1 MAFVLVISGLLMI
14 VSGAKGT
21 YAAFG
26 RQIASDV
33 NGQFL
38 YFAAAIGAVG
48 ALGYVDSLRTFS
60 RLFMALI
67 LIVLVL
73 ANGGFAQKFTAALK
87 QGPVAPEGG
96 LAANGPTLP
105 QGSAQSML
113 GAQGQSPGVPG
124 QTGTYGQAKAN
135 QYFNA
140 FKNFF
145 SGG

>member
-1 MAFVLVISGLLMI
+1 MAFVLVIAGLLMI

-26 RQIASDV
+26 KQLASDV

-48 ALGYVDSLRTFS
+48 SLGYIESLRTFS

-73 ANGGFAQKFTAALK
+73 ANGGFAQKFMAALK
-87 QGPVAPEGG
+87 QGPVAPQGG
-96 LAANGPTLP
+96 TGTPATN
-105 QGSAQSML
+105 QAQSSGL
-113 GAQGQSPGVPG
+113 GADGTTLKQSLTKPGG
-124 QTGTYGQAKAN
+124 GGFWS
-135 QYFNA
+135 YFGIPSP
-140 FKNFF
+140 F
-145 SGG
+145 GG